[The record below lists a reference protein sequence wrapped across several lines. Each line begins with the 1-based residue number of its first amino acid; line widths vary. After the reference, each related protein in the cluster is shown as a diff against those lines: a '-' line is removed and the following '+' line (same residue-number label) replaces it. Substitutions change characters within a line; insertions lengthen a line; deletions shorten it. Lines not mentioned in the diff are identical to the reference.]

1 MHKSKHMVSVTLTE
15 EQYNALLQVAEADSI
30 RVSAAVQQ
38 SVSSLLRALRNGE
51 ISEDFIKSVMLR
63 HRKHPR
69 KPSAREA
76 TQGGTQG
83 TGSGE

>member
-1 MHKSKHMVSVTLTE
+1 MYKPKHMVSVTLTE

-69 KPSAREA
+69 KPRVQEA
-76 TQGGTQG
+76 TQSETQG
-83 TGSGE
+83 VESGE